1 MSSMILPEEE
11 ERLRRIA
18 RIAEQSAAAER
29 KRYEETKAQRE
40 KEERKRQERERAA
53 QEREESASLSG
64 MCARDNQFSLLLP
77 GALQSHL
84 GQQIMDPQ

>member
-29 KRYEETKAQRE
+29 KRYEEAKAQRE
-40 KEERKRQERERAA
+40 KEERERQERELAA
-53 QEREESASLSG
+53 QESK
-64 MCARDNQFSLLLP
+64 
-77 GALQSHL
+77 
-84 GQQIMDPQ
+84 